1 MTVHQETSKSPIAAG
16 LFYAAGY
23 LTLGALLVLG
33 YQTLTWFREGV
44 WIVHRMWQVLE
55 SIGWQHAPTVP
66 GSRTQATVDLVWA
79 VIGNC
84 PIAFALSL
92 AAMITIVAALI
103 SGSASTRAAELRD
116 AH

>member
-1 MTVHQETSKSPIAAG
+1 MTVHHDTKSPIAAG

-23 LTLGALLVLG
+23 LTLGALVLLG
-33 YQTLTWFREGV
+33 YQTLTWLREGV

-55 SIGWQHAPTVP
+55 AIGWQHAPSVP
-66 GSRTQATVDLVWA
+66 GGRTQATVDWVWL

-92 AAMITIVAALI
+92 AAMITIVLALI
-103 SGSASTRAAELRD
+103 WGSASTRAAELRD